1 VEARAL
7 AVTGVQ
13 AHLAMLGTMEAIKGA
28 TERVSSSRSDSFHWV
43 WVLVVGIVAVT
54 TAAGIYYCQQEGYDG
69 FTGEWKYEKDANGGM
84 IGINVACYKN

>member
-1 VEARAL
+1 MEARAL